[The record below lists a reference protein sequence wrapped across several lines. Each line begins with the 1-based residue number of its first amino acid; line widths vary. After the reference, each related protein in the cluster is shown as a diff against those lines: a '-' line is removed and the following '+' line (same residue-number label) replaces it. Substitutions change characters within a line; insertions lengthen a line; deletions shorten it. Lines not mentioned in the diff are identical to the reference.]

1 MGSRGPPSQAHPL
14 LPARDPGA
22 GRPGQ
27 GIAPFMQLRE
37 EATQRCHPQRAEP
50 SAWASI
56 HIPFRALPSVLM
68 RVPGALTLPWAIVGT
83 EAQTRRQFLL
93 DFEKTLPGENRG
105 NATEAALLEGI
116 EILFRPPNKPRVR
129 KPLTHTHSHT
139 HAGITLS
146 LEYSAGTWVGLR
158 GVHKGP
164 VCFFPGGS
172 SLLPRLCKAEPMV
185 PFHR

>member
-1 MGSRGPPSQAHPL
+1 MGSRGPPSQAHL
-14 LPARDPGA
+14 LPPARDPGA
-22 GRPGQ
+22 GKPGQ
-27 GIAPFMQLRE
+27 GIAPFLQLRE

-56 HIPFRALPSVLM
+56 HIPFWALPSVLM
-68 RVPGALTLPWAIVGT
+68 RVPRALTLPWAIVGT
-83 EAQTRRQFLL
+83 EAQTQRQFLL
-93 DFEKTLPGENRG
+93 EFEKPLPGENRG

-116 EILFRPPNKPRVR
+116 EILFQPPTKPRVR
-129 KPLTHTHSHT
+129 KPLSHT

-146 LEYSAGTWVGLR
+146 LEYSGGIWVGLR
-158 GVHKGP
+158 GDHKGP

-172 SLLPRLCKAEPMV
+172 SLLPWLCKVEPMV

>member
-1 MGSRGPPSQAHPL
+1 MGSRGPPSQAHLL
-14 LPARDPGA
+14 LPARGPGA

-27 GIAPFMQLRE
+27 GIAPFLQLRE

-56 HIPFRALPSVLM
+56 HIPFRALPSVLI

-116 EILFRPPNKPRVR
+116 EILFQPPNKPRDAN
-129 KPLTHTHSHT
+129 LSHT
-139 HAGITLS
+139 HADITLS
-146 LEYSAGTWVGLR
+146 LEYSAGTWVALR
-158 GVHKGP
+158 GGHKGP